1 MLAAPLLN
9 ESDWYQRE
17 ISGLPGLTRE
27 EETALLHDIHLA
39 QQGGLSLHQA
49 HAAKQRL
56 IEGYLPRVLTLAKQY
71 DRQYRVITLDDLVQE
86 GSLALMGAI
95 DKCATMPITK
105 SLSAYVGTVVRS
117 AFARAIATDAPIH
130 MPNSTWHYIH
140 NTGRAHD
147 YAWMQT
153 LRLDAA
159 RNADG
164 ETFAETLPA
173 PALLLPATEPEEQQA
188 QHDEQRRQLV
198 QLLAVL
204 SERQRQV
211 LSARY
216 GLDPADARTHSR
228 EETARLLGLSPGS
241 VYDAEQR
248 AIATL
253 RQASRAEQAAAFA
266 PSPPSSLPRQR
277 KPISPRRQQYNQRQ
291 HAEQQARLEAAFHSM
306 QEQGLPIT
314 SETLSATAHVD
325 HRAACVFVKLHCPQ
339 SAERARIRAIPPQQR
354 LEEAYA
360 QMVARGECLSI
371 SGLKAAAHTDAPA
384 ARAFL
389 RSRGVPR
396 QLGGPPRKAGRAMP
410 KEKSRAAAGAQEARS
425 KSHVTC

>member
-1 MLAAPLLN
+1 MATIITNSTGNDVVSYYYADF
-9 ESDWYQRE
+9 ER
-17 ISGLPGLTRE
+17 LPRLTAE
-27 EETALLHDIHLA
+27 EEATLLHDLHLA
-39 QQGGLSLHQA
+39 PQA
-49 HAAKQRL
+49 HNAKQRL

-71 DRQYRVITLDDLVQE
+71 DRQYRVITFDDLVQE
-86 GSLALMGAI
+86 GSLALIGAI

-140 NTGRAHD
+140 NTGRAHE

-153 LRLDAA
+153 MRLDVA

-164 ETFAETLPA
+164 ETFAERLPA
-173 PALLLPATEPEEQQA
+173 PALVLPARDPEEEQM

-198 QLLAVL
+198 CLLAVL

-211 LSARY
+211 LTMRY
-216 GLDPADARTHSR
+216 RLDPADARTHSR
-228 EETARLLGLSPGS
+228 EETARVLGLSPGS

-253 RQASRAEQAAAFA
+253 RQASRVEQGAA
-266 PSPPSSLPRQR
+266 STSSTPSSVPRKPR
-277 KPISPRRQQYNQRQ
+277 PISPRRQQYNQRQ

-314 SETLSATAHVD
+314 SEALSATAHVD
-325 HRAACVFVKLHCPQ
+325 HQAACVFVKLHCPQ

-371 SGLKAAAHTDAPA
+371 TGLKAAAHIGGPE
-384 ARAFL
+384 AREFL

-396 QLGGPPRKAGRAMP
+396 QLGGPPRKASPVASQQTTGQANHLPAERSTSHATRA
-410 KEKSRAAAGAQEARS
+410 
-425 KSHVTC
+425 C